1 MSKFYVNKEELNQEE
16 LRTGK
21 VSYGRLVDRLI
32 PNRVLC
38 NNIEELDCDLFSNM
52 IIGDIN
58 YYIDNEGN
66 YRTQEEYEED
76 TTGEIYEETEVIY
89 QYYLCDLSEWDLDYL
104 KELGG
109 VLLAYSNMLDVYVL
123 MVNHFGTSWDYV
135 MTDIEWAEYGKED

>member
-21 VSYGRLVDRLI
+21 VSYGRLVNRLI
-32 PNRVLC
+32 PNMVLC
-38 NNIEELDCDLFSNM
+38 NSIEELDCDLFSNM

-109 VLLAYSNMLDVYVL
+109 VLLAYSNMLDLYVL
-123 MVNHFGTSWDYV
+123 MVNHYGTSWDYV
-135 MTDIEWAEYGKED
+135 MTDIEWAEYGKE